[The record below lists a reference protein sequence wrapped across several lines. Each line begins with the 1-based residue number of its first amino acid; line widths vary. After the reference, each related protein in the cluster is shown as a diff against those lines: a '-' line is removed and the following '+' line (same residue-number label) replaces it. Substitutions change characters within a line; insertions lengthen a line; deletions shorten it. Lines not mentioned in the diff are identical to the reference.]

1 MRELFGAGE
10 QAVFENPDAKD
21 KITLIERR
29 WNTDTEDFVRAFE
42 KIGIT
47 RQEVEAAYSRL

>member
-29 WNTDTEDFVRAFE
+29 LEYRHRRFC
-42 KIGIT
+42 
-47 RQEVEAAYSRL
+47 SRF